1 MKISRQDYEKF
12 YYSYFYSNFLI
23 ISTSLTKNSTR
34 ELEDKIFN
42 SKEQIKILSD
52 KRELILLEHNYLS
65 SPERLFELKENL
77 IDENLKPL
85 KVKIYITPEK

>member
-1 MKISRQDYEKF
+1 MK
-12 YYSYFYSNFLI
+12 NFIIVIFIVILI

-52 KRELILLEHNYLS
+52 KRELILLENNYLS

-77 IDENLKPL
+77 IDENLEPL
-85 KVKIYITPEK
+85 KVKKFILLQKNEKKRN

>member
-1 MKISRQDYEKF
+1 MK
-12 YYSYFYSNFLI
+12 NFIIVIFIVILI

-52 KRELILLEHNYLS
+52 KRELILLENNYLS

-77 IDENLKPL
+77 IDENLEPL
-85 KVKIYITPEK
+85 KVKKFILLQKNEKKNYW

>member
-1 MKISRQDYEKF
+1 MK
-12 YYSYFYSNFLI
+12 NFIIVIFIVILI

-52 KRELILLEHNYLS
+52 KRELILLGR
-65 SPERLFELKENL
+65 P
-77 IDENLKPL
+77 
-85 KVKIYITPEK
+85 

>member
-1 MKISRQDYEKF
+1 MK
-12 YYSYFYSNFLI
+12 NFIIVIFIVILI

-52 KRELILLEHNYLS
+52 KRELILLENNYLS

-85 KVKIYITPEK
+85 KVKKFILLQKNEKKRN

>member
-1 MKISRQDYEKF
+1 MK
-12 YYSYFYSNFLI
+12 NFIIVIFIVILI

-85 KVKIYITPEK
+85 KVKKFILLQKNEKKRNW

>member
-1 MKISRQDYEKF
+1 MK
-12 YYSYFYSNFLI
+12 NFIIVIFIVILI

-52 KRELILLEHNYLS
+52 KRELILLENNYLS

-77 IDENLKPL
+77 IDENLEPL
-85 KVKIYITPEK
+85 KVKKFILLQKNEKKRNW

>member
-1 MKISRQDYEKF
+1 MK
-12 YYSYFYSNFLI
+12 NFIIVIFIVILI

-52 KRELILLEHNYLS
+52 KRELILLENNYLS

-85 KVKIYITPEK
+85 KVKKFILLQKNEKKRNW

>member
-1 MKISRQDYEKF
+1 MK
-12 YYSYFYSNFLI
+12 NFIIVIFIVILI

-52 KRELILLEHNYLS
+52 KRELILIAHNYIS
-65 SPERLFELKENL
+65 SPDRLFELKENL
-77 IDENLKPL
+77 IYENLKPL
-85 KVKIYITPEK
+85 KVKKFILLQKNEKKRN